1 MLRWLLL
8 EITCLLL
15 GTPAHQ
21 PNVGWRGQVMCPLHS
36 DCWPVTYS
44 CEGFVLDL
52 VCNPLLSQPGPPRAM
67 RSGSYD
73 YWSLVHPLSSLPL
86 ARLTSTPWTKVGY
99 DGHGLAPLPWV
110 LDGQLRNGLPQA
122 RAPVLGVRF
131 SSAWC
136 CATSENC
143 APLHSPAITSL
154 GNSACHGPLRQA
166 YGLMAPLHYTLQ
178 VPRPFAAHSTALQ
191 RPGCC
196 MFLATAMTTIRRI
209 TTAGVRLDGVM

>member
-1 MLRWLLL
+1 
-8 EITCLLL
+8 
-15 GTPAHQ
+15 
-21 PNVGWRGQVMCPLHS
+21 MCPLHS

-44 CEGFVLDL
+44 CEGFVSDL

-136 CATSENC
+136 CAPSASCPT
-143 APLHSPAITSL
+143 APHP
-154 GNSACHGPLRQA
+154 CH
-166 YGLMAPLHYTLQ
+166 
-178 VPRPFAAHSTALQ
+178 
-191 RPGCC
+191 
-196 MFLATAMTTIRRI
+196 
-209 TTAGVRLDGVM
+209 RLSW